1 MKASELVQLIRE
13 SEFSDLWDE
22 TFEELSDNPER
33 QGDLQKDLASKG
45 VVLANVD
52 SYGGEGKGDTY
63 WVVFSATRGDEVTHF
78 KLDGWYASYSGR
90 SFDDTLDFEEVEQVP
105 VQVMKWRKK

>member
-22 TFEELSDNPER
+22 TFEELSDNPEW
-33 QGDLQKDLASKG
+33 QSDLQKDLALNG
-45 VVLANVD
+45 VTLANVD
-52 SYGGEGKGDTY
+52 SYGGEGKGEEY

-78 KLDGWYASYSGR
+78 KLDGWYASYDGR
-90 SFDDTLDFEEVEQVP
+90 SFDDTYGFYEVEQIP
-105 VQVMKWRKK
+105 VQVMKWKKK